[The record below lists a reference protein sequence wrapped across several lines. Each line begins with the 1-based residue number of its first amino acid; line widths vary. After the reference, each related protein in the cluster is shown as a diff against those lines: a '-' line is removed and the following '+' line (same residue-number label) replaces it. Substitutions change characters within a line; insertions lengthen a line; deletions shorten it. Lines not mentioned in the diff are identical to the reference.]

1 MDPIWLQPQF
11 FFLPF
16 IVLAIV
22 MIFFVRARL
31 RAKIAPLGEVLDGQT
46 GDLTGPVAPTLTGMF
61 KGREASFVLT
71 SGGRNSPPK
80 FHINIACGGPL
91 LFDIYRE
98 DAGSRFAKRLHLLT
112 DVEIGD
118 ADLDAK
124 LVFSCKEP
132 DPFTRW
138 MAGAEVK
145 RAVSSLLLGRG
156 VDRLSLEN
164 GRLRATRFR
173 YGRADLEPSRVRE
186 ILDAMESLVRP
197 LEGAS

>member
-1 MDPIWLQPQF
+1 MDPFWLQPQF

-16 IVLAIV
+16 IVLAIG
-22 MIFFVRARL
+22 MLTFVRARL

-46 GDLTGPVAPTLTGMF
+46 GDLTGPVAPTLAGRF

-71 SGGRNSPPK
+71 HGGRNSPPK
-80 FHINIACGGPL
+80 FSINIACRGSM

-98 DAGSRFAKRLHLLT
+98 DIGSRFAKKLHLLA

-145 RAVSSLLLGRG
+145 RCVSSLLLGRG

-164 GRLRATRFR
+164 GRLRATQFR
-173 YGRADLEPSRVRE
+173 HGRADLEPSRVRE
-186 ILDAMESLVRP
+186 VLDEMESLVRP
-197 LEGAS
+197 LEDAT